1 MSIFGKLLLGGNV
14 MYSPLY
20 VKTDYSLLSSLIKVD
35 ELIVYLKKYNITSCA
50 VVDNNLFGTM
60 EIINKFNKNNI
71 KPIIGLEI
79 SFNSNTVLLYARN
92 EIGYKN
98 LIKIETIKNE
108 SDITIDILSKYRDN
122 LICIVF
128 DGVLYQ
134 ELSNIYS
141 DIYIGVSNKNDEND
155 ARRVTNNIVFVN
167 KTLYLEK
174 YLYKYLPY
182 LFMIRDGKTISS
194 GTSFIYQDNYLFS
207 MDEVIDRVSSVSI
220 ENSVKISN
228 MCNLTISHELY
239 MPKYDVSNSKEFL
252 VKLAN
257 KGLSKRIG
265 VLSSVYQDR
274 LNYEL
279 SVIINMHF
287 EDYFLVVYDYIKYA
301 KKSGILVGPG
311 RGSCAGSLV
320 SYSLGITDVDPIK
333 YGLLFERFLNP
344 ERVTMPDI
352 DTDFPDSD
360 RDKVINY
367 VKEKYGKENVAGIIT
382 FGTLAT
388 KQAIRDVGRVLEIP
402 INDIDY
408 IAKKITLNMSLKE
421 LRYKDKEIDNLF
433 NSNDKYKLLY
443 NIVSVITN
451 NKRHTSIHAAGIVIS
466 RTNLTNVLPII
477 KSSDDLYLTEY
488 TMEYLEQVGLI
499 KMDFLGI
506 KNLSTIKNIIMD
518 IENYEKIS
526 INFNSIPLDD
536 ENVIRI
542 FSNADTTGIFQFES
556 DGMKRFLLDLKPY
569 SFFDICAAIALFR
582 PGPAENIPSYIRRK
596 QGKEKIDYIVPSLK
610 DILEE
615 TYGIIIYQEQIMQI
629 ASKMASFT
637 LGEADILRRAMSK
650 KKFDILKEEEKRFIT
665 GAISNNYTKEEA
677 EKVYNLILKFANY
690 GFNKSHSVSYSIVA
704 YKMAYLK
711 CYYPKYF
718 YANLLGGVIG
728 SETKTLEYIKEI
740 KKMGIKVLPPSIN
753 LSLVDKYL
761 VTDEGIVMPLSVI
774 RNVGIVISSFILEE
788 RGNGFLDI
796 FDFLKRTYKKT
807 NNKKVVESLIY
818 SHAFDS
824 FANIST
830 LINNLDSIIN
840 YVYLSNDLEDGIIPK
855 PVLINYDND
864 LDEILEKEKEL
875 FGFYL
880 TSHKTEKYKL
890 NDTNIIDVDKIKD
903 YYDKI
908 ISVIINIDRKKEVT
922 TKKGDIMCFIVG
934 SDNTGSVSI
943 TLFPD
948 IYKSYSNLKVGDII
962 KVNGRVE
969 KRYDEYQLAVK
980 SIIIKEKR

>member
-1 MSIFGKLLLGGNV
+1 

>member
-1 MSIFGKLLLGGNV
+1 

-20 VKTDYSLLSSLIKVD
+20 VKTDYSLLSSLIKID

-92 EIGYKN
+92 ELGYKN

-228 MCNLTISHELY
+228 MCNLIISHELY

-466 RTNLTNVLPII
+466 RTNLANVLPII

-665 GAISNNYTKEEA
+665 GAISNNYTREEA

-740 KKMGIKVLPPSIN
+740 KKIGIKVLPPSIN